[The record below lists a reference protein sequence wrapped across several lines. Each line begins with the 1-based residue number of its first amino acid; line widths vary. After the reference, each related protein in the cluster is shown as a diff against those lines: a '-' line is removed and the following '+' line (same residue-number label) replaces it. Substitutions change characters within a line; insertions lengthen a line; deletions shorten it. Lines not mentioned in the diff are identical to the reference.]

1 MKKALTDTGLIKKAD
16 EAGARKR
23 KSSGKKGG
31 KAAPSSV
38 SAPKARKT
46 KSKPKKTA
54 EPKKPR
60 KQGGKGRPFQA
71 HSWPTYAPG
80 NKAPRSYSEEELKGI
95 VKKAAKAA
103 NTRLRTLE
111 KKGLADKAPAYK
123 SISGMLKMERPRFKE
138 STAKMSKEELTKEFL
153 KLRDFIGMKT
163 STMTGYKEWNE
174 NKVQAARDMGFTGTP
189 DELAYLFNRYMTD
202 KYEALFGSDI
212 IYQSIV
218 SNNIDKLGLEQIG
231 KEYQANIEKIFHRE
245 NGCCNYTEHDRGESN
260 AVQSRY

>member
-16 EAGARKR
+16 EASARKR

-31 KAAPSSV
+31 KAAPS
-38 SAPKARKT
+38 APKAKNT
-46 KSKPKKTA
+46 TAKAAKST

-80 NKAPRSYSEEELKGI
+80 NKAPRSYSEEELKAI

-123 SISGMLKMERPRFKE
+123 SISGILKTERPRFKE

-153 KLRDFIGMKT
+153 KLREFMGMKT

-189 DELAYLFNRYMTD
+189 EELAYLFNRYMTE
-202 KYEALFGSDI
+202 KNEAMFGSDI
-212 IYQSIV
+212 IYQAIV
-218 SNNIDKLGLEQIG
+218 SNNIDKLELEQIG
-231 KEYQANIEKIFHRE
+231 KEYQANLEKDISQ
-245 NGCCNYTEHDRGESN
+245 GERLLQLYR
-260 AVQSRY
+260 ARQGRK

>member
-1 MKKALTDTGLIKKAD
+1 MKKALTDTGLVKKAD
-16 EAGARKR
+16 EAGATKR
-23 KSSGKKGG
+23 KSSSKKGG
-31 KAAPSSV
+31 KASPSV
-38 SAPKARKT
+38 SVPKARKT

-60 KQGGKGRPFQA
+60 KQGGKGRPFQV
-71 HSWPTYAPG
+71 HRWPTYAPG
-80 NKAPRSYSEEELKGI
+80 NKSPRSYSEEELKGI

-123 SISGMLKMERPRFKE
+123 SISGILKMERPRFKE

-153 KLRDFIGMKT
+153 KLREFMGMKT

-189 DELAYLFNRYMTD
+189 EELAYLFNRYMTE
-202 KYEALFGSDI
+202 KNESLFGSDI
-212 IYQSIV
+212 IYQAIV
-218 SNNIDKLGLEQIG
+218 SNNIDKLELEQIG
-231 KEYQANIEKIFHRE
+231 KDYQANLEKDIS
-245 NGCCNYTEHDRGESN
+245 RGERLLQLYR
-260 AVQSRY
+260 ARQGRQ

>member
-1 MKKALTDTGLIKKAD
+1 MKKAKTDTGLIKKAPD
-16 EAGARKR
+16 ARAR
-23 KSSGKKGG
+23 TSKKTGE
-31 KAAPSSV
+31 KAL
-38 SAPKARKT
+38 SAKKTKARNAKT
-46 KSKPKKTA
+46 TEAKDAKTTEA
-54 EPKKPR
+54 KKPR

-123 SISGMLKMERPRFKE
+123 SISGILKMERPRFKE
-138 STAKMSKEELTKEFL
+138 STAKMTKEELTKEFL
-153 KLRDFIGMKT
+153 KLREFMGMKT

-189 DELAYLFNRYMTD
+189 EELAYLFNRYMTE
-202 KYEALFGSDI
+202 KNEALFGSDI
-212 IYQSIV
+212 IYQAIV
-218 SNNIDKLGLEQIG
+218 SNNIDKLELEQIG
-231 KEYQANIEKIFHRE
+231 KEYQANIEKDIS
-245 NGCCNYTEHDRGESN
+245 RGERLLQLYR
-260 AVQSRY
+260 ARQGKK

>member
-1 MKKALTDTGLIKKAD
+1 MKKAD
-16 EAGARKR
+16 EAGATKR

-60 KQGGKGRPFQA
+60 KQGGKGHPFQA
-71 HSWPTYAPG
+71 YSWFTYAPG

-95 VKKAAKAA
+95 VKRAAKAA

-111 KKGLADKAPAYK
+111 KKGLADKVPAYK
-123 SISGMLKMERPRFKE
+123 SISGILKMERPRFKE
-138 STAKMSKEELTKEFL
+138 STAKMTKEELTKEFL
-153 KLRDFIGMKT
+153 KLREFMGMKT

-174 NKVQAARDMGFTGTP
+174 NKVQAARNMGFTGTP
-189 DELAYLFNRYMTD
+189 EELAYLFNRYMTE
-202 KYEALFGSDI
+202 KNEALFGSDI
-212 IYQSIV
+212 IYQAIV
-218 SNNIDKLGLEQIG
+218 SNNIDKLELEQIG
-231 KEYQANIEKIFHRE
+231 KEYQANLEKDIS
-245 NGCCNYTEHDRGESN
+245 RGERLLQLYR
-260 AVQSRY
+260 ARQGRK

>member
-23 KSSGKKGG
+23 KSNGKKGG
-31 KAAPSSV
+31 KAAPS
-38 SAPKARKT
+38 APKAKNT
-46 KSKPKKTA
+46 TAKAAKST

-80 NKAPRSYSEEELKGI
+80 NKAPRSYSEEELKSI

-123 SISGMLKMERPRFKE
+123 SISGILKTERPRFKE
-138 STAKMSKEELTKEFL
+138 STAKMTKEELTKEFL
-153 KLRDFIGMKT
+153 KLREFMGMKT
-163 STMTGYKEWNE
+163 STITGYKEWNE

-189 DELAYLFNRYMTD
+189 EELAYLFNRYMTE
-202 KYEALFGSDI
+202 KNEALFGSDI
-212 IYQSIV
+212 IYQAIV
-218 SNNIDKLGLEQIG
+218 SNNIDKLELEQIG
-231 KEYQANIEKIFHRE
+231 KEYQANLEKDISQ
-245 NGCCNYTEHDRGESN
+245 GERLLQLYR
-260 AVQSRY
+260 ARQGKK

>member
-1 MKKALTDTGLIKKAD
+1 MKKAD

-23 KSSGKKGG
+23 KSRGKKGG
-31 KAAPSSV
+31 KAAPS
-38 SAPKARKT
+38 ALKAKNT
-46 KSKPKKTA
+46 TAKAAKST

-95 VKKAAKAA
+95 VKRAAKAA
-103 NTRLRTLE
+103 NTRLHTLE

-138 STAKMSKEELTKEFL
+138 YTAKMSKEELTKEFL

-174 NKVQAARDMGFTGTP
+174 NKVQAARDIGFTGTP
-189 DELAYLFNRYMTD
+189 EELAYLFNRYMTD

-231 KEYQANIEKIFHRE
+231 KEYQANIEKDISQ
-245 NGCCNYTEHDRGESN
+245 GERLLQLYR
-260 AVQSRY
+260 ARQGRK

>member
-1 MKKALTDTGLIKKAD
+1 MKKALTDTGLVKKAD
-16 EAGARKR
+16 EAGATKR
-23 KSSGKKGG
+23 KSTGRKGG

-38 SAPKARKT
+38 SAPKAQNT
-46 KSKPKKTA
+46 KSKPKKTT

-80 NKAPRSYSEEELKGI
+80 NKAPRSYSEEELKSI

-123 SISGMLKMERPRFKE
+123 SISGILKTERPRFKE
-138 STAKMSKEELTKEFL
+138 STAKMTKEELTKEFL
-153 KLRDFIGMKT
+153 KLREFMGMKT
-163 STMTGYKEWNE
+163 STITGYKEWNE

-189 DELAYLFNRYMTD
+189 EELAYLFNRYMTE
-202 KYEALFGSDI
+202 KNEALFGSDI
-212 IYQSIV
+212 IYQAIV
-218 SNNIDKLGLEQIG
+218 SNNIDKLELEQIG
-231 KEYQANIEKIFHRE
+231 KEYQANLEKDISQ
-245 NGCCNYTEHDRGESN
+245 GERLLQLYR
-260 AVQSRY
+260 ARQGKK

>member
-1 MKKALTDTGLIKKAD
+1 MKKAKTDTGLVKKAPD
-16 EAGARKR
+16 ARAR
-23 KSSGKKGG
+23 TSKKTGE
-31 KAAPSSV
+31 KAL
-38 SAPKARKT
+38 SAKKTKARNAKT
-46 KSKPKKTA
+46 TEARNAKTTEA
-54 EPKKPR
+54 KKPR

-123 SISGMLKMERPRFKE
+123 SISGILKMERPRFKE

-153 KLRDFIGMKT
+153 KLREFMGMKT

-189 DELAYLFNRYMTD
+189 EELAYLFNRYMTE
-202 KYEALFGSDI
+202 KNEALFGSDI
-212 IYQSIV
+212 IYQAIV
-218 SNNIDKLGLEQIG
+218 SNNIDKLELEQIG
-231 KEYQANIEKIFHRE
+231 KEYQANIEKDIS
-245 NGCCNYTEHDRGESN
+245 RGERLLQLYR
-260 AVQSRY
+260 ARQGKK

>member
-1 MKKALTDTGLIKKAD
+1 MKKAKTDTGLVKKAPD
-16 EAGARKR
+16 ARAR
-23 KSSGKKGG
+23 ASKKTGE
-31 KAAPSSV
+31 KAL
-38 SAPKARKT
+38 SAKKTKARNAKT
-46 KSKPKKTA
+46 TEARDAKTT

-123 SISGMLKMERPRFKE
+123 SISGILKMERPRFKE

-153 KLRDFIGMKT
+153 KLREFMGMKT

-189 DELAYLFNRYMTD
+189 EELAYLFNRYMTE
-202 KYEALFGSDI
+202 KNEALFGSDI
-212 IYQSIV
+212 IYQAIV
-218 SNNIDKLGLEQIG
+218 SNNINKLELEQIG
-231 KEYQANIEKIFHRE
+231 KDYQANLEKDISQ
-245 NGCCNYTEHDRGESN
+245 GERLLQLYR
-260 AVQSRY
+260 ARQGRK

>member
-1 MKKALTDTGLIKKAD
+1 MKKALTDTGLIKKVPD
-16 EAGARKR
+16 ARAR
-23 KSSGKKGG
+23 TSKKTGE
-31 KAAPSSV
+31 KAL
-38 SAPKARKT
+38 SAKKTKARNAKT
-46 KSKPKKTA
+46 TEARDAKTTEA
-54 EPKKPR
+54 KKPR

-123 SISGMLKMERPRFKE
+123 SISGILKMERPRFKE
-138 STAKMSKEELTKEFL
+138 STAKMTKEELTKEFL
-153 KLRDFIGMKT
+153 KLREFMGMKT

-189 DELAYLFNRYMTD
+189 EELAYLFNRYMTE
-202 KYEALFGSDI
+202 KNEALFGSDI
-212 IYQSIV
+212 IYQAIV
-218 SNNIDKLGLEQIG
+218 SNNIDKLELEKIG
-231 KEYQANIEKIFHRE
+231 KEYQANIEKDISQ
-245 NGCCNYTEHDRGESN
+245 GERLLQLYR
-260 AVQSRY
+260 ARQGKK

>member
-1 MKKALTDTGLIKKAD
+1 MKKAKTDTGLIKKAPD
-16 EAGARKR
+16 ARAR
-23 KSSGKKGG
+23 TSKKTGET
-31 KAAPSSV
+31 AL
-38 SAPKARKT
+38 SAKKTKARNAKT
-46 KSKPKKTA
+46 TEARDAKTT

-71 HSWPTYAPG
+71 HGWPTYAPG

-111 KKGLADKAPAYK
+111 KKGLADKVPAYK
-123 SISGMLKMERPRFKE
+123 SISGILKMERPRFKE

-153 KLRDFIGMKT
+153 KLREFMGMKT

-189 DELAYLFNRYMTD
+189 EELAYLFNRYMTE
-202 KYEALFGSDI
+202 KNESLFGSDI
-212 IYQSIV
+212 IYQAIV
-218 SNNIDKLGLEQIG
+218 SNNIDKLELEQIG
-231 KEYQANIEKIFHRE
+231 KEYQANLEKDIS
-245 NGCCNYTEHDRGESN
+245 RGERLLQLYKARQGRN
-260 AVQSRY
+260 

>member
-1 MKKALTDTGLIKKAD
+1 MKKAKTDTGLVKKAPD
-16 EAGARKR
+16 ARARTSKKTGAKAL
-23 KSSGKKGG
+23 SAKKT
-31 KAAPSSV
+31 
-38 SAPKARKT
+38 KARDA
-46 KSKPKKTA
+46 KKTEA
-54 EPKKPR
+54 RDAKTPEPKKPR

-80 NKAPRSYSEEELKGI
+80 NKAPRSYSEEELKSI

-123 SISGMLKMERPRFKE
+123 SISGILKMERPRFKE

-153 KLRDFIGMKT
+153 KLREFMVMKT

-189 DELAYLFNRYMTD
+189 EELAYLFNRYMTE
-202 KYEALFGSDI
+202 KNESLFGSDI
-212 IYQSIV
+212 IYQAIV
-218 SNNIDKLGLEQIG
+218 SNNIDKLELEQIG
-231 KEYQANIEKIFHRE
+231 KDYQANLEKDIS
-245 NGCCNYTEHDRGESN
+245 RGERLLQLYR
-260 AVQSRY
+260 ARQGRK

>member
-1 MKKALTDTGLIKKAD
+1 MRTW
-16 EAGARKR
+16 
-23 KSSGKKGG
+23 KSSSKKGG

-111 KKGLADKAPAYK
+111 KKGLADKVPAYK
-123 SISGMLKMERPRFKE
+123 SISGILKMERPRFKE
-138 STAKMSKEELTKEFL
+138 STAKMTKEELTKEFL
-153 KLRDFIGMKT
+153 KLREFMGMKT

-189 DELAYLFNRYMTD
+189 EELSYLFNRYMTD
-202 KYEALFGSDI
+202 KNEALFGSDI
-212 IYQSIV
+212 IYQAIV
-218 SNNIDKLGLEQIG
+218 SNNIDKLELEQIG
-231 KEYQANIEKIFHRE
+231 KEYQANLEKDIS
-245 NGCCNYTEHDRGESN
+245 RGERMLRLYR
-260 AVQSRY
+260 ARQGIK

>member
-1 MKKALTDTGLIKKAD
+1 MKKALTD
-16 EAGARKR
+16 EAGATKR

-31 KAAPSSV
+31 KAAPSSI

-111 KKGLADKAPAYK
+111 KKGLADKVPAYK
-123 SISGMLKMERPRFKE
+123 SISGILKMERPRFKE
-138 STAKMSKEELTKEFL
+138 STAKMTKEELTKEFL
-153 KLRDFIGMKT
+153 KLREFMGMKT

-174 NKVQAARDMGFTGTP
+174 NKVQAARNMGFTGTP
-189 DELAYLFNRYMTD
+189 EELAYLFNRYMTE
-202 KYEALFGSDI
+202 KNEALFGSDI
-212 IYQSIV
+212 IYQAIV
-218 SNNIDKLGLEQIG
+218 SNNIDKLELEQIG
-231 KEYQANIEKIFHRE
+231 NEYQANLEKDIS
-245 NGCCNYTEHDRGESN
+245 RGERLLQLYR
-260 AVQSRY
+260 ARQGKK

>member
-1 MKKALTDTGLIKKAD
+1 MKKAKTDTGLVKKAPD
-16 EAGARKR
+16 ARAR
-23 KSSGKKGG
+23 TSKKTGE
-31 KAAPSSV
+31 KAL
-38 SAPKARKT
+38 SAKKTKARNAKT
-46 KSKPKKTA
+46 TEARDAKTTEA
-54 EPKKPR
+54 KKPR

-123 SISGMLKMERPRFKE
+123 SISGILKMERPRFKE

-153 KLRDFIGMKT
+153 KLREFMGMKT

-189 DELAYLFNRYMTD
+189 EELAYLFNRYMTE
-202 KYEALFGSDI
+202 KNEALFGSDI
-212 IYQSIV
+212 IYQAIV
-218 SNNIDKLGLEQIG
+218 SNNIDKLELEQIG
-231 KEYQANIEKIFHRE
+231 KEYQANIEKDIS
-245 NGCCNYTEHDRGESN
+245 RGERLLQLYR
-260 AVQSRY
+260 ARQGKK

>member
-1 MKKALTDTGLIKKAD
+1 MKKAKTDTGLIKKAPD
-16 EAGARKR
+16 ARAR
-23 KSSGKKGG
+23 TSKKTGE
-31 KAAPSSV
+31 KAL
-38 SAPKARKT
+38 SAKKTKARNAKT
-46 KSKPKKTA
+46 TEARDAKTTEA
-54 EPKKPR
+54 KKPR

-123 SISGMLKMERPRFKE
+123 SISGILKMERPRFKE
-138 STAKMSKEELTKEFL
+138 YTAKMSKEELTKEFL
-153 KLRDFIGMKT
+153 KLREFMGMKT

-189 DELAYLFNRYMTD
+189 EELAYLFNRYMTE
-202 KYEALFGSDI
+202 KNEALFGSDI
-212 IYQSIV
+212 IYQAIV
-218 SNNIDKLGLEQIG
+218 SNNIDKLELEQIG
-231 KEYQANIEKIFHRE
+231 KEYQANIEKDIS
-245 NGCCNYTEHDRGESN
+245 RGERLLQLYR
-260 AVQSRY
+260 ARQGKK

>member
-1 MKKALTDTGLIKKAD
+1 MKKAKTDTGLIKKAD
-16 EAGARKR
+16 EAGATKR

-80 NKAPRSYSEEELKGI
+80 NKAPRSYSEEELKSI

-123 SISGMLKMERPRFKE
+123 SISGILKMERPRFKE
-138 STAKMSKEELTKEFL
+138 STAKMTKEELSKEFL
-153 KLRDFIGMKT
+153 KLREFMGMKT
-163 STMTGYKEWNE
+163 STMTGYKDWNE

-189 DELAYLFNRYMTD
+189 EELAYLFNRYMTE
-202 KYEALFGSDI
+202 KNEALFGSDI
-212 IYQSIV
+212 IYQAV
-218 SNNIDKLGLEQIG
+218 VTNNIDKLELEHIG
-231 KEYQANIEKIFHRE
+231 KEYQADLEKDIS
-245 NGCCNYTEHDRGESN
+245 RGERLLQLYR
-260 AVQSRY
+260 ARQGRK

>member
-16 EAGARKR
+16 EAGASKR

-31 KAAPSSV
+31 KAAPS
-38 SAPKARKT
+38 APKA
-46 KSKPKKTA
+46 KKTTA
-54 EPKKPR
+54 KAAKSTEPKRPR

-123 SISGMLKMERPRFKE
+123 SISGILKMERPRFKE
-138 STAKMSKEELTKEFL
+138 STTKMTKEELTKEFL
-153 KLRDFIGMKT
+153 KLREFMGMKT
-163 STMTGYKEWNE
+163 STMTGYKEWNK

-189 DELAYLFNRYMTD
+189 EELAYLFNRYMTE
-202 KYEALFGSDI
+202 KNEALFGSDI
-212 IYQSIV
+212 IYQAIV
-218 SNNIDKLGLEQIG
+218 SNNIDKLELEQIG
-231 KEYQANIEKIFHRE
+231 KEYQANIEKDISQ
-245 NGCCNYTEHDRGESN
+245 GERLLQLYR
-260 AVQSRY
+260 ARQGKK